1 MARAQRVAQLADFLR
16 IRDGLIKRL
25 EEVVRAQNREVG
37 VLGLAFLIGMPVHH
51 RQAAIVVFLAHEA
64 ARVLAEGA
72 HLVAERIRVSD
83 ELAFVEHIVHAL
95 HDFVAHLDAHA
106 NVDRAGRVLDVVLAA
121 EALEPIGTAA
131 ARRHNGF
138 LGDNR
143 ELLARTR
150 AHANAFACSRIG
162 RGVAFDNHVGAFRFE
177 QQLHAGIA

>member
-1 MARAQRVAQLADFLR
+1 MARAQRVAQLADFFR

-25 EEVVRAQNREVG
+25 EEVVRTQNREVG

-64 ARVLAEGA
+64 ARILTEGA

-106 NVDRAGRVLDVVLAA
+106 NVDRAGRVLDVMLAA

-138 LGDNR
+138 LGDN
-143 ELLARTR
+143 
-150 AHANAFACSRIG
+150 
-162 RGVAFDNHVGAFRFE
+162 
-177 QQLHAGIA
+177 